1 MSRIGKKPI
10 SVESGISTSLADHRL
25 TIKGPKGE
33 LSLII
38 PSSVNVE
45 CSEGVIQV
53 SVANPTEKQERSLW
67 GLYRML
73 IGNMVTGVKSGFEKK
88 LELNGVGYRV
98 EPQGKNLKLA
108 LGFSHPVI
116 FPAPEGITFHV
127 ENNVITI
134 AGVDRQ
140 LVGETAAQL
149 RALKKVEP
157 YKGKGMKYVGEQ
169 VRRKVGKVVKGSE

>member
-10 SVESGISTSLADHRL
+10 PVAAGVVPTLAEHIL
-25 TIKGPKGE
+25 TVKGPKGQLT
-33 LSLII
+33 LSI
-38 PSSVNVE
+38 PLSVGVE
-45 CSEGVIQV
+45 CGDGVINV
-53 SVANPTEKQERSLW
+53 SVEHPTQKQERSLW

-73 IGNMVTGVKSGFEKK
+73 IGNMVVGVERGFEKK

-98 EPQGKNLKLA
+98 EAQGKNLKLA

-116 FPAPEGITFHV
+116 FPAPEGVTLIV
-127 ENNVITI
+127 EGNVITI
-134 AGVDRQ
+134 TGIDKQ
-140 LVGETAAQL
+140 LIGETAARL

-157 YKGKGMKYVGEQ
+157 YKGKGMKYVGEY